1 MQNIALAKKIEFKPG
16 KDENEG
22 SIIVEPLYPGYG
34 MTLGNSLRRVLLSS
48 LPGAAVV
55 GVKIKGIS
63 HEFMAMPNVKE
74 DVLEIILN
82 LKQLRLKVHTEEEVK
97 LEIHVKGAKKITA
110 ADIVKN
116 SDVEIS
122 NPELFLAE
130 TTTATATLDLE
141 IYINEGRGYRMVEG
155 NKKDGRDIGYI
166 EIDSIFSPVL
176 IVSIDVENTRVG
188 KMTNWDKLVLNL
200 KTDGTITPMEAFE
213 ESVKILVDQY
223 SILLPGAM
231 EIAKESQVSE
241 DVAIDE
247 PVEVEEEVEEE
258 KPAKKAKKVK

>member
-16 KDENEG
+16 KDQNEG

-55 GVKIKGIS
+55 GVKIKGVS

-82 LKQLRLKVHTEEEVK
+82 LKQLRLKVHSEEEVR
-97 LEIHVKGAKKITA
+97 LELHVKGAKKITA
-110 ADIVKN
+110 ADIEKN
-116 SDVEIS
+116 SAVQIA

-130 TTTATATLDLE
+130 TTSTDANLDLE
-141 IYINEGRGYRMVEG
+141 IFINEGRGYRMVEG
-155 NKKDGRDIGYI
+155 SKKDGRDIGYI

-200 KTDGTITPMEAFE
+200 KTDGTISPMEAFE
-213 ESVKILVDQY
+213 QSVKILVDQF
-223 SILLPGAM
+223 SILLPGAI
-231 EIAKESQVSE
+231 EQNKEAEMIE
-241 DVAIDE
+241 DA
-247 PVEVEEEVEEE
+247 PVEEEAIEEEVAEE
-258 KPAKKAKKVK
+258 KPAKKKKAK

>member
-16 KDENEG
+16 KDQNEG
-22 SIIVEPLYPGYG
+22 LIIVEPLYPGYG

-55 GVKIKGIS
+55 GVKIKGVS

-82 LKQLRLKVHTEEEVK
+82 LKQLRLKVHSEEEVR
-97 LEIHVKGAKKITA
+97 LELHVKGAKKITA
-110 ADIVKN
+110 ADIEKN
-116 SDVEIS
+116 SAVQIA

-130 TTTATATLDLE
+130 TTSTDANLDLE
-141 IYINEGRGYRMVEG
+141 IFINEGRGYRMVEG
-155 NKKDGRDIGYI
+155 SKKDGRDIGYI

-188 KMTNWDKLVLNL
+188 KMTKWDKLVLNI
-200 KTDGTITPMEAFE
+200 KNDGTISPMEAFE
-213 ESVKILVDQY
+213 QSVKILVDQF
-223 SILLPGAM
+223 SILLPGAIEM
-231 EIAKESQVSE
+231 SKTVEVSE
-241 DVAIDE
+241 ETSSEE
-247 PVEVEEEVEEE
+247 PVSEEEVVAEE
-258 KPAKKAKKVK
+258 KPAKKKKAK

>member
-16 KDENEG
+16 KDQNEG
-22 SIIVEPLYPGYG
+22 LIIVEPLYPGYG

-55 GVKIKGIS
+55 GVKIKGVS

-82 LKQLRLKVHTEEEVK
+82 LKQLRLKVHSEEEVR
-97 LEIHVKGAKKITA
+97 LELHVKGAKKITA
-110 ADIVKN
+110 ADIEKN
-116 SDVEIS
+116 SAVQIA

-130 TTTATATLDLE
+130 TTSTDANLDLE
-141 IYINEGRGYRMVEG
+141 IFINEGRGYRMVEG
-155 NKKDGRDIGYI
+155 SKKDGRDIGYI

-200 KTDGTITPMEAFE
+200 KTDGTISPMEAFE
-213 ESVKILVDQY
+213 QSVKILVDQF
-223 SILLPGAM
+223 SILLPGVI
-231 EIAKESQVSE
+231 EQNKEAEMIE
-241 DVAIDE
+241 DA
-247 PVEVEEEVEEE
+247 PVEEEAIEEEVAEE
-258 KPAKKAKKVK
+258 KPAKKKKTK